1 MGTQSSPTL
10 YQFVTMQLMDV
21 LIKQQFPLPAEPGTH
36 CFVPE
41 LSTAEENALRYV
53 AGYVVRH
60 TREKIESTGHAMQ
73 EALLHGLDELCLS
86 HDDAQVSK
94 EESQQWV
101 TSVNRG
107 RLVHVTT
114 DTFMLFHSMEME
126 LRQHF
131 SKQRAV
137 EMEDGFSEQ
146 VKQSIIEDVDVQFYM
161 GRVTEELDGEEQA
174 ELLRLIAE
182 LYIVVRGFSFS
193 QSLVESYKQLNKKAL
208 QKSRGLRK
216 RLQVSVNKKD
226 QPK

>member
-1 MGTQSSPTL
+1 MWSNYHHLISSKPFQDSWALFLKEMGTQSSPTL

-53 AGYVVRH
+53 AGHVVRH

-86 HDDAQVSK
+86 HDGAQDSE

-107 RLVHVTT
+107 GLVHVT
-114 DTFMLFHSMEME
+114 
-126 LRQHF
+126 
-131 SKQRAV
+131 
-137 EMEDGFSEQ
+137 
-146 VKQSIIEDVDVQFYM
+146 I
-161 GRVTEELDGEEQA
+161 
-174 ELLRLIAE
+174 LIH
-182 LYIVVRGFSFS
+182 LCSFTPWRW
-193 QSLVESYKQLNKKAL
+193 N
-208 QKSRGLRK
+208 
-216 RLQVSVNKKD
+216 
-226 QPK
+226 